1 MMQETLV
8 RPLGWEDPLE
18 KELAAHSSILAGE
31 IPWTVELCV
40 LRSMEPQRVR
50 QHLMTKGKKQSVSSP

>member
-1 MMQETLV
+1 MQETLV

-40 LRSMEPQRVR
+40 LWSMEPQRVR

>member
-1 MMQETLV
+1 MQETSV

-31 IPWTVELCV
+31 IPWTVEPCV
-40 LRSMEPQRVR
+40 LRSMEP
-50 QHLMTKGKKQSVSSP
+50 QHLMTKGKKQSISSP